1 MASVSSVRSSDRVKR
16 EVMRRY
22 DESPEGWQVWVGKD
36 RKGFLDL
43 LISHGS
49 ELWQIKEFEVNPYKV
64 VGYGASTLAGQR
76 LAPHGS
82 PYQFGLRPLA
92 ESRMKELAESI
103 DDPKTV
109 VDIMSKLLRTK
120 PVSTDEAM
128 RSQAILQGP
137 IMQSSGQLDLVSE
150 SQKQLDRR
158 LGHQLERLVMRRYR
172 HTLTPYI

>member
-1 MASVSSVRSSDRVKR
+1 
-16 EVMRRY
+16 MRRY
-22 DESPEGWQVWVGKD
+22 DESPEGWQVSVGKD

-49 ELWQIKEFEVNPYKV
+49 ELWQIKEFEVNPCKA
-64 VGYGASTLAGQR
+64 VGYGASAPANRPPQPH
-76 LAPHGS
+76 APH
-82 PYQFGLRPLA
+82 YQFGLRPLT
-92 ESRMKELAESI
+92 ESRMKELAGSI
-103 DDPKTV
+103 DDPRAV
-109 VDIMSKLLRTK
+109 VDIMSKLLRAK

-150 SQKQLDRR
+150 SQKELDRR
-158 LGHQLERLVMRRYR
+158 LGRQLERLVMRRYR

>member
-1 MASVSSVRSSDRVKR
+1 VKR

-36 RKGFLDL
+36 GKGFLDL

-49 ELWQIKEFEVNPYKV
+49 ELWQVKEFQVNPYKV
-64 VGYGASTLAGQR
+64 VGYGASEVTNRPL
-76 LAPHGS
+76 LPHTS
-82 PYQFGLRPLA
+82 PYQFGLRPLT

-109 VDIMSKLLRTK
+109 VDIMSKLLKAK
-120 PVSTDEAM
+120 PVPTDEAM

-137 IMQSSGQLDLVSE
+137 IMQSSRQLDLISE
-150 SQKQLDRR
+150 SQTHLDRR

-172 HTLTPYI
+172 HTLTPYT

>member
-1 MASVSSVRSSDRVKR
+1 VKR

-49 ELWQIKEFEVNPYKV
+49 ELWQIKEFQVNPYKV
-64 VGYGASTLAGQR
+64 VGYGVSATANRPL
-76 LAPHGS
+76 LPHTS
-82 PYQFGLRPLA
+82 PYQFGLRPLT
-92 ESRMKELAESI
+92 ESRMKELAGSI

-109 VDIMSKLLRTK
+109 VDIMSKLLKAK
-120 PVSTDEAM
+120 PVPTDEAV

-137 IMQSSGQLDLVSE
+137 IMQSSRRLDFMSE
-150 SQKQLDRR
+150 SQTQLDRR
-158 LGHQLERLVMRRYR
+158 LGHQLERLMMRKYR
-172 HTLTPYI
+172 HTLTPYT